1 MENILHDFN
10 KKIISLVENYLKNF
24 IFSKGISS
32 FTDDLVA
39 EFANFGSN
47 LTQFMIEYAEQII
60 FELDERKEKFESLE
74 KDNRNIVSIFGE
86 IQYKRRYYEDKENHN
101 KVYLLDKLIGIEP
114 KQRLLE
120 NVREKLI
127 ENAIESSYEY
137 SGEHAAYGVKISRQ
151 EVKNEIENLNLDI
164 PLHQEN
170 ENKKQ
175 VKHVYVIADE
185 DHVHLQKGGIE
196 EPRMVIVY
204 DNYIQKGKRIELRNK
219 RHFGGL
225 YKGKVD
231 DLWNEVAMYIENTY
245 DMDYL
250 EHVFVLGDGA
260 KWIKIGATWIN
271 KGVNIL
277 DRFHMCK
284 AINAIA
290 GKDNNVDK
298 IELYKL
304 IRRLDFNGFKE
315 KCYEILSEEMEIS
328 IRLRKE
334 QLMNYILNNQ
344 KSISN
349 YYKYRDL
356 LHGCSAEGHVSHI
369 YSDRMSSRPM
379 GWKTENI
386 DNMSKLRLLKEDN
399 ISVKTI
405 LSKQNKVIK
414 IEEYKEIKEKA
425 ERKIKKNINFNPV
438 SLPIMT
444 FGTHEEKEYFR
455 KILNNE
461 AV

>member
-10 KKIISLVENYLKNF
+10 KKIISLVENYLKNL

-32 FTDDLVA
+32 FTDDLVS
-39 EFANFGSN
+39 EFAQFGSN
-47 LTQFMIEYAEQII
+47 LTQFIIEYAEQII
-60 FELDERKEKFESLE
+60 FDLEERKEKFESLE
-74 KDNRNIVSIFGE
+74 KDNRSIISIFGE
-86 IQYKRRYYEDKENHN
+86 IQYKRRYYKDKENNN
-101 KVYLLDKLIGIEP
+101 KVYLLDKFIGIEP
-114 KQRLLE
+114 KQRLLD

-127 ENAIESSYEY
+127 ENAIETSYEY

-164 PLHQEN
+164 SFYQEN
-170 ENKKQ
+170 NEKKQ
-175 VKHVYVIADE
+175 VKNVYIIADE

-204 DNYIQKGKRIELRNK
+204 DSFVKNGKRIELRNK

-225 YKGKVD
+225 YKGKID

-250 EHVFVLGDGA
+250 DNVFVLRDGA

-284 AINAIA
+284 AVNAIA
-290 GKDNNVDK
+290 GRNNNK
-298 IELYKL
+298 EKMELYRL
-304 IRRLDFNGFKE
+304 IKSLNFNSFKE
-315 KCYEILSEEMEIS
+315 KCYEILSEEMEETV
-328 IRLRKE
+328 RERKE
-334 QLMNYILNNQ
+334 KLMNYILNNR
-344 KSISN
+344 KGISN
-349 YYKYRDL
+349 YYKYGNL

-379 GWKTENI
+379 GWKSQNI
-386 DNMSKLRLLKEDN
+386 DNMSKLRLLREDN
-399 ISVKTI
+399 IPVKTI
-405 LSKQNKVIK
+405 LEKQEKIIDIK
-414 IEEYKEIKEKA
+414 EYKEIKNKA
-425 ERKIKKNINFNPV
+425 ERKIKKNINFKPI

-444 FGTHEEKEYFR
+444 FGTYEEKEYFR
-455 KILNNE
+455 KMLNNE
-461 AV
+461 AI

>member
-47 LTQFMIEYAEQII
+47 LTQFMIEYAEEII
-60 FELDERKEKFESLE
+60 FSLDERKEKFESLE
-74 KDNRNIVSIFGE
+74 KDERNIVSIFGE

-127 ENAIESSYEY
+127 ENAINSSYEY

-151 EVKNEIENLNLDI
+151 EVKNEIENLDLEI
-164 PLHQEN
+164 SFYPEN
-170 ENKKQ
+170 NQKKQ
-175 VKHVYVIADE
+175 VKKVYVIADE

-225 YKGKVD
+225 YKGKID

-284 AINAIA
+284 AINAIT
-290 GKDNNVDK
+290 GRDNNIDK
-298 IELYKL
+298 IKLYRL
-304 IRRLDFNGFKE
+304 IKRLDFDGFRD
-315 KCYEILSEEMEIS
+315 KCYEILSEEKEYS
-328 IRLRKE
+328 VRVRKE
-334 QLMNYILNNQ
+334 KLMKYILNN
-344 KSISN
+344 KKGIIS
-349 YYKYRDL
+349 YYKYQDL

-379 GWKTENI
+379 GWKTENV

-414 IEEYKEIKEKA
+414 IEEYKEIKETA
-425 ERKIKKNINFNPV
+425 ERKIKKKINFKPV

-444 FGTHEEKEYFR
+444 FGTQEEKEYFR

>member
-1 MENILHDFN
+1 MEHILHDFN
-10 KKIISLVENYLKNF
+10 KKIISLVENYLKNL

-39 EFANFGSN
+39 EFAQFGSN

-60 FELDERKEKFESLE
+60 FELEERKQSFESLE
-74 KDNRNIVSIFGE
+74 KDDRSIVSIFGE
-86 IQYKRRYYEDKENHN
+86 INYKRRYYNDKENNN

-120 NVREKLI
+120 NVRERLI
-127 ENAIESSYEY
+127 ENAIDSSYEY

-151 EVKNEIENLNLDI
+151 EVKNEIERLNLDVTFY
-164 PLHQEN
+164 PEN
-170 ENKKQ
+170 NQKKQ
-175 VKHVYVIADE
+175 VKNVYVIADE

-196 EPRMVIVY
+196 EPRIIIVY
-204 DNYIQKGKRIELRNK
+204 DNFVQNGKRIELKNK

-225 YKGKVD
+225 YKGRIND
-231 DLWNEVAMYIENTY
+231 FWDEVAIYIENTY

-260 KWIKIGATWIN
+260 RWIKIGATRIN

-277 DRFHMCK
+277 DKFHMCK
-284 AINAIA
+284 AVNGIA
-290 GKDNNVDK
+290 GRDNNIYK
-298 IELYKL
+298 IELYKR
-304 IRRLDFNGFKE
+304 IKQLDFEGFKE
-315 KCYEILSEEMEIS
+315 KCYEILSEEMEYS
-328 IRLRKE
+328 VRERKE
-334 QLMNYILNNQ
+334 KLMNYILNN
-344 KSISN
+344 KKGIIS
-349 YYKYRDL
+349 YYKYREL

-379 GWKTENI
+379 GWKSENV
-386 DNMSKLRLLKEDN
+386 DNMSKLRVLKEDN

-405 LSKQNKVIK
+405 LSKQENVIK
-414 IEEYKEIKEKA
+414 IDEYKEIKEKA
-425 ERKIKKNINFNPV
+425 ERKIKKNINFKPV
-438 SLPIMT
+438 SIPIMT

>member
-32 FTDDLVA
+32 FTDDLTA
-39 EFANFGSN
+39 EFARFGSD
-47 LTQFMIEYAEQII
+47 LTQFMIEYAEEII
-60 FELDERKEKFESLE
+60 FNLDERKEKFESLE
-74 KDNRNIVSIFGE
+74 KDERNIVSIFGE

-120 NVREKLI
+120 NVKERLI
-127 ENAIESSYEY
+127 ENAIDSSYEY

-151 EVKNEIENLNLDI
+151 EVKNEIESLNLDVSFY
-164 PLHQEN
+164 PEN
-170 ENKKQ
+170 NQKKQ
-175 VKHVYVIADE
+175 VKNVYVIADE

-204 DNYIQKGKRIELRNK
+204 DNFVQNGKRIELNNK

-225 YKGKVD
+225 YKGKID

-284 AINAIA
+284 AVNGIA
-290 GKDNNVDK
+290 GRENNISRIVW
-298 IELYKL
+298 YKR
-304 IRRLDFNGFKE
+304 IKQLDFEGFKE
-315 KCYEILSEEMEIS
+315 KCYEILSEEMEYS
-328 IRLRKE
+328 VRERKE
-334 QLMNYILNNQ
+334 KLMNYILNNQ
-344 KSISN
+344 NGILN
-349 YYKYRDL
+349 YYKYRNL

-369 YSDRMSSRPM
+369 YSDRLSSRPM
-379 GWKTENI
+379 GWKSENVN
-386 DNMSKLRLLKEDN
+386 NMSKLRLLKEDN
-399 ISVKTI
+399 IAVKTI

-425 ERKIKKNINFNPV
+425 ARKIKKNINFKPV

-455 KILNNE
+455 KILSNE
-461 AV
+461 AI

>member
-39 EFANFGSN
+39 EFAHFGSD

-101 KVYLLDKLIGIEP
+101 KVYLLDKLMGIES

-175 VKHVYVIADE
+175 VKNVYVIADE

-196 EPRMVIVY
+196 EPRIVIVY
-204 DNYIQKGKRIELRNK
+204 DSFVQNGKRIELKNK

-225 YKGKVD
+225 YKGKID

-271 KGVNIL
+271 KGINIL

-284 AINAIA
+284 AVNAIA
-290 GKDNNVDK
+290 GRNNNKEK
-298 IELYKL
+298 IKLYKMIKSL
-304 IRRLDFNGFKE
+304 NFDGFKE
-315 KCYEILSEEMEIS
+315 KCYEILSEEMDQSVRE
-328 IRLRKE
+328 RKE
-334 QLMNYILNNQ
+334 KLMYYILNNQ
-344 KSISN
+344 ESISN
-349 YYKYRDL
+349 YYQYRKL

-379 GWKTENI
+379 GWKSKNI

-425 ERKIKKNINFNPV
+425 ERKIKKNINFKPV

>member
-10 KKIISLVENYLKNF
+10 KKIISLVENYLKNL

-39 EFANFGSN
+39 EFAQFGSD
-47 LTQFMIEYAEQII
+47 LTQFIIEYAEEII
-60 FELDERKEKFESLE
+60 FSLDERKEKFESLE

-86 IQYKRRYYEDKENHN
+86 IQYKRRYYEDKENNN
-101 KVYLLDKLIGIEP
+101 KVYLLDRLIGIEP

-120 NVREKLI
+120 NVKERLI
-127 ENAIESSYEY
+127 ENAIDSSYEY
-137 SGEHAAYGVKISRQ
+137 SGEHAAYGIKISRQ
-151 EVKNEIENLNLDI
+151 EVKNEIESLKLDVSFY
-164 PLHQEN
+164 PEN
-170 ENKKQ
+170 NQKKR
-175 VKHVYVIADE
+175 VKNVYVIADE

-196 EPRMVIVY
+196 EPRIVIVY
-204 DNYIQKGKRIELRNK
+204 DNFVQNGKRIELKNK
-219 RHFGGL
+219 RHFGGI
-225 YKGKVD
+225 YKGKID
-231 DLWNEVAMYIENTY
+231 ELWNEVAMYIENTY

-260 KWIKIGATWIN
+260 KWIKIGSTWIN

-284 AINAIA
+284 AINAIT
-290 GKDNNVDK
+290 GRDNNIDK
-298 IELYKL
+298 IKLYRL
-304 IRRLDFNGFKE
+304 IKQLDFNGFRD
-315 KCYEILSEEMEIS
+315 KCYEILSEEMEETV
-328 IRLRKE
+328 RLRKE
-334 QLMNYILNNQ
+334 KLMNYILNNQ
-344 KSISN
+344 KGISN
-349 YYKYRDL
+349 YYKYRKL

-379 GWKTENI
+379 GWKSENVN
-386 DNMSKLRLLKEDN
+386 NMSRLRLLKEDN

-405 LSKQNKVIK
+405 LKKQEK
-414 IEEYKEIKEKA
+414 IVNIDEYKEIKEKA
-425 ERKIKKNINFNPV
+425 ERKIKKNINFKPV

-455 KILNNE
+455 KILSNE
-461 AV
+461 AI

>member
-101 KVYLLDKLIGIEP
+101 KVYLVDKLIGIEP

-127 ENAIESSYEY
+127 ENAIDSSYEY

-151 EVKNEIENLNLDI
+151 EVKNEIENLNLEI
-164 PLHQEN
+164 PLYPKN
-170 ENKKQ
+170 ECKKQ
-175 VKHVYVIADE
+175 VKNVYVIADE

-196 EPRMVIVY
+196 EPRIVVVY
-204 DNYIQKGKRIELRNK
+204 DNLIQNGKRIELKNK

-260 KWIKIGATWIN
+260 KWIKIGSTWIN
-271 KGVNIL
+271 KSISVL

-284 AINAIA
+284 AVNAIA
-290 GKDNNVDK
+290 GRNNNKDK

-304 IRRLDFNGFKE
+304 IRSLDFNGFKV
-315 KCYEILSEEMEIS
+315 KCYEILSEEIEIN
-328 IRLRKE
+328 IRLKKE
-334 QLMNYILNNQ
+334 KLMNYILNNQ
-344 KSISN
+344 KGISN

-379 GWKTENI
+379 GWKSKNI

-425 ERKIKKNINFNPV
+425 ERKIKKNINFKPV

>member
-10 KKIISLVENYLKNF
+10 KKIISLTENYLKNL

-39 EFANFGSN
+39 EFAGFGSN

-60 FELDERKEKFESLE
+60 FELDERKKSFESLE
-74 KDNRNIVSIFGE
+74 KDERSIISIFGE
-86 IQYKRRYYEDKENHN
+86 IRYKRRYYCDKENNN

-120 NVREKLI
+120 NVRERLI
-127 ENAIESSYEY
+127 ENAIDSSYEY

-151 EVKNEIENLNLDI
+151 EVKNEIESLDLDKSFY
-164 PLHQEN
+164 PESNQ
-170 ENKKQ
+170 KKQ
-175 VKHVYVIADE
+175 VKNVYVIADE
-185 DHVHLQKGGIE
+185 DHVHLQKGGFE
-196 EPRMVIVY
+196 EPRIVVVY
-204 DNYIQKGKRIELRNK
+204 DSAVQNGKRIELKNK
-219 RHFGGL
+219 RHFGGI
-225 YKGKVD
+225 YKGKID
-231 DLWNEVAMYIENTY
+231 ELWNEVAMYIENTY

-271 KGVNIL
+271 KSVNIL

-284 AINAIA
+284 AVNAIA
-290 GKDNNVDK
+290 GRDNNVKK

-304 IRRLDFNGFKE
+304 IKRLDFEGFKE
-315 KCYEILSEEMEIS
+315 KCYEILSEELEYS
-328 IRLRKE
+328 VRVRKE
-334 QLMNYILNNQ
+334 KLMNYILNNQ
-344 KSISN
+344 VGIMN
-349 YYKYRDL
+349 YYKYKEI

-386 DNMSKLRLLKEDN
+386 DNMSKLRVLKEDN

-425 ERKIKKNINFNPV
+425 ERKIKKNINFKPV

>member
-39 EFANFGSN
+39 EFAHFGSD

-74 KDNRNIVSIFGE
+74 KDNRSVVSIFGE

-250 EHVFVLGDGA
+250 E
-260 KWIKIGATWIN
+260 IGRASC
-271 KGVNIL
+271 
-277 DRFHMCK
+277 R
-284 AINAIA
+284 
-290 GKDNNVDK
+290 
-298 IELYKL
+298 
-304 IRRLDFNGFKE
+304 
-315 KCYEILSEEMEIS
+315 
-328 IRLRKE
+328 
-334 QLMNYILNNQ
+334 
-344 KSISN
+344 
-349 YYKYRDL
+349 
-356 LHGCSAEGHVSHI
+356 
-369 YSDRMSSRPM
+369 
-379 GWKTENI
+379 
-386 DNMSKLRLLKEDN
+386 
-399 ISVKTI
+399 
-405 LSKQNKVIK
+405 
-414 IEEYKEIKEKA
+414 
-425 ERKIKKNINFNPV
+425 ERV
-438 SLPIMT
+438 
-444 FGTHEEKEYFR
+444 
-455 KILNNE
+455 
-461 AV
+461 

>member
-32 FTDDLVA
+32 FTDDLTA
-39 EFANFGSN
+39 EFAQFGSN
-47 LTQFMIEYAEQII
+47 LTQFMIEYAEEII
-60 FELDERKEKFESLE
+60 FSLNERKENFESLE
-74 KDNRNIVSIFGE
+74 KDERNIVSIFGE

-120 NVREKLI
+120 NVRERLI
-127 ENAIESSYEY
+127 ENAIDSSYEY

-151 EVKNEIENLNLDI
+151 EVKNEIENLNLEI
-164 PLHQEN
+164 PFYE
-170 ENKKQ
+170 EKKYKKQ
-175 VKHVYVIADE
+175 VKNVYVIADE

-196 EPRMVIVY
+196 APRIVVVY
-204 DNYIQKGKRIELRNK
+204 DSFVQNGKRIKLKNK

-225 YKGKVD
+225 YKGKID

-284 AINAIA
+284 AVNAIA
-290 GKDNNVDK
+290 GRDNNK
-298 IELYKL
+298 EKTELYKL
-304 IRRLDFNGFKE
+304 IKSLKFDRFKD
-315 KCYEILSEEMEIS
+315 KCYEILSEEMEIN
-328 IRLRKE
+328 IRLKKE
-334 QLMNYILNNQ
+334 KLMNYILNNQ
-344 KSISN
+344 VGIIN
-349 YYKYRDL
+349 YYKYKEI

-379 GWKTENI
+379 GWKSKNV
-386 DNMSKLRLLKEDN
+386 DNMSRLRLLKEDN

-425 ERKIKKNINFNPV
+425 ERKIKKNINFKPV

-444 FGTHEEKEYFR
+444 FGTKEEKEYFR

>member
-10 KKIISLVENYLKNF
+10 KKIISLTENYLKNL
-24 IFSKGISS
+24 IFSRGISS
-32 FTDDLVA
+32 FTDDLTA
-39 EFANFGSN
+39 EFAEFGSN
-47 LTQFMIEYAEQII
+47 LTQFIIEYAEEII
-60 FELDERKEKFESLE
+60 FSLDERKEKFESLE
-74 KDNRNIVSIFGE
+74 KDERNIISIFGE
-86 IQYKRRYYEDKENHN
+86 IQYKRRYYKDKENN
-101 KVYLLDKLIGIEP
+101 NRVYLLDKLIGIEP

-127 ENAIESSYEY
+127 ENAIESPYEY

-151 EVKNEIENLNLDI
+151 EVKNEIENLNLDVQLY
-164 PLHQEN
+164 PNN
-170 ENKKQ
+170 ESKKQ
-175 VKHVYVIADE
+175 VKNVYVIADE

-204 DNYIQKGKRIELRNK
+204 DNFAKIGKRVELRNK
-219 RHFGGL
+219 RHFGGI
-225 YKGKVD
+225 YKGKID

-250 EHVFVLGDGA
+250 DNVFVLGDGA

-290 GKDNNVDK
+290 GRKNNKDK
-298 IELYKL
+298 KQLYRL
-304 IRRLDFNGFKE
+304 IKNLNFNGFKE
-315 KCYEILSEEMEIS
+315 KCYEILSEELEETV
-328 IRLRKE
+328 RKRKE
-334 QLMNYILNNQ
+334 KLMNYILNNRN
-344 KSISN
+344 SISN
-349 YYKYRDL
+349 YYKYRKL

-379 GWKTENI
+379 GWKTQNI
-386 DNMSKLRLLKEDN
+386 DNMSKLRLLREDN
-399 ISVKTI
+399 ISVKAI
-405 LSKQNKVIK
+405 LEKQEK
-414 IEEYKEIKEKA
+414 IIDINEYKEIKIKA
-425 ERKIKKNINFNPV
+425 ERKIKKSINFKPV

-444 FGTHEEKEYFR
+444 FGTHEEQEYFR
-455 KILNNE
+455 KMLSNE
-461 AV
+461 AI

>member
-10 KKIISLVENYLKNF
+10 KKIISLVENYLKNL
-24 IFSKGISS
+24 IFSKGISF

-47 LTQFMIEYAEQII
+47 LTQFMIEYAEKII

-74 KDNRNIVSIFGE
+74 KDNRSIISIFGE
-86 IQYKRRYYEDKENHN
+86 IQYERRYYKDKENNN
-101 KVYLLDKLIGIEP
+101 KVYLLDKFIGIGQ
-114 KQRLLE
+114 KQRLLD

-137 SGEHAAYGVKISRQ
+137 SGEHVAYGVKISRQ

-164 PLHQEN
+164 SFYQEN
-170 ENKKQ
+170 NEKKQ
-175 VKHVYVIADE
+175 VKNIYIIADE

-204 DNYIQKGKRIELRNK
+204 DSFVKNGKRIELRNK

-225 YKGKVD
+225 YKGKID

-245 DMDYL
+245 DMEYL
-250 EHVFVLGDGA
+250 DNVFVLGDGA

-284 AINAIA
+284 AVNAIA
-290 GKDNNVDK
+290 GRNKNK
-298 IELYKL
+298 EKMELYRL
-304 IRRLDFNGFKE
+304 IKNLNFNSFKE
-315 KCYEILSEEMEIS
+315 KCYEILSEEMEEAV
-328 IRLRKE
+328 RKRKE
-334 QLMNYILNNQ
+334 KIMNYILNNR
-344 KSISN
+344 KGISN
-349 YYKYRDL
+349 YYKYRNL

-379 GWKTENI
+379 GWKSKNI
-386 DNMSKLRLLKEDN
+386 DNMSKLRLLREDK

-405 LSKQNKVIK
+405 LEKQEKIIDIK
-414 IEEYKEIKEKA
+414 EYKEIKNKA
-425 ERKIKKNINFNPV
+425 ERKIKKTINFKPV

-444 FGTHEEKEYFR
+444 FGTYEEKEYFR

-461 AV
+461 AI

>member
-1 MENILHDFN
+1 MEHILHDFN
-10 KKIISLVENYLKNF
+10 KKITSLTENYLKNL

-39 EFANFGSN
+39 EFAQFGSN
-47 LTQFMIEYAEQII
+47 LTQFIIEYAEDEI
-60 FELDERKEKFESLE
+60 FNLNERKEGFESLE
-74 KDNRNIVSIFGE
+74 KDSRSIVSIFGE
-86 IQYKRRYYEDKENHN
+86 IQYKRRYYRDKENDN

-137 SGEHAAYGVKISRQ
+137 SGEHSAYGIKISKQ
-151 EVKNEIENLNLDI
+151 EVKNEIESLNLDVSFY
-164 PLHQEN
+164 QEN
-170 ENKKQ
+170 DKKKQ
-175 VKHVYVIADE
+175 VKKIYVIADE

-196 EPRMVIVY
+196 EPRIVIVY
-204 DNYIQKGKRIELRNK
+204 DNIIKQGKRVELQNK
-219 RHFGGL
+219 RHFGGI
-225 YKGKVD
+225 YKNRID
-231 DLWNEVAMYIENTY
+231 DLWDEVAMYIENTY

-250 EHVFVLGDGA
+250 EQVFILGDGA

-271 KGVNIL
+271 KSINIL

-284 AINAIA
+284 AVNAIA
-290 GKDNNVDK
+290 GKNNNICK
-298 IELYKL
+298 IELYKK
-304 IRRLDFNGFKE
+304 IKCLDFEGFKE
-315 KCYEILSEEMEIS
+315 KCYEILSEEMEYS
-328 IRLRKE
+328 VRLRKE
-334 QLMNYILNNQ
+334 QLMKYILNN
-344 KSISN
+344 KTGIEN
-349 YYKYRDL
+349 YYKYKEF
-356 LHGCSAEGHVSHI
+356 LHGCSAEGHVSHV

-379 GWKTENI
+379 GWKTENVN
-386 DNMSKLRLLKEDN
+386 NMSKLRLLRADN

-414 IEEYKEIKEKA
+414 IDEYKEIKEKA
-425 ERKIKKNINFNPV
+425 ERKIKKNINFKPV

-455 KILNNE
+455 KLLEDVAI
-461 AV
+461 

>member
-10 KKIISLVENYLKNF
+10 KKIISLTENYLKNF

-32 FTDDLVA
+32 FTDDLVV
-39 EFANFGSN
+39 EFAKFGSD
-47 LTQFMIEYAEQII
+47 LTQFIVEYIEEEV
-60 FELDERKEKFESLE
+60 FKLNERKEQFESLE
-74 KDNRNIVSIFGE
+74 KDERKIVSIFGE
-86 IQYKRRYYEDKENHN
+86 IHYKRRYYRDKENNN
-101 KVYLLDKLIGIEP
+101 KVYLTDKLLGISP
-114 KQRLLE
+114 KQRLLD
-120 NVREKLI
+120 NVKEKLI
-127 ENAIESSYEY
+127 ENAIDSSYEY

-151 EVKNEIENLNLDI
+151 EVKNEIENLNLNYSF
-164 PLHQEN
+164 HQEN

-175 VKHVYVIADE
+175 IKHVYVIADE

-196 EPRMVIVY
+196 EPRIVVVY
-204 DNYIQKGKRIELRNK
+204 DNFIQNGKRIELKNK

-225 YKGKVD
+225 YKGKID

-284 AINAIA
+284 AVNAIA
-290 GKDNNVDK
+290 GKNNNTDK

-304 IRRLDFNGFKE
+304 IKRLDFNGFKE
-315 KCYEILSEEMEIS
+315 KCYEILSEEMEYS
-328 IRLRKE
+328 VRVRKE
-334 QLMNYILNNQ
+334 KLMNYILNNQ
-344 KSISN
+344 KGITN
-349 YYKYRDL
+349 YYKYRNL

-379 GWKTENI
+379 GWKTENV
-386 DNMSKLRLLKEDN
+386 DNMSKLRILKEDN

-405 LSKQNKVIK
+405 LSKQEKVIK
-414 IEEYKEIKEKA
+414 IDEYKEIKEKT
-425 ERKIKKNINFNPV
+425 ERKIKKNINFNPT

>member
-47 LTQFMIEYAEQII
+47 LTQFMIEYAEEII
-60 FELDERKEKFESLE
+60 FSLDERKEKFESLE
-74 KDNRNIVSIFGE
+74 KDERNIISIFGE

-101 KVYLLDKLIGIEP
+101 KVYLVDKLIGIEP

-127 ENAIESSYEY
+127 ENAIDSSYEY

-175 VKHVYVIADE
+175 IKHVYVIADE

-196 EPRMVIVY
+196 EPKIVVVY
-204 DNYIQKGKRIELRNK
+204 DNFIQNGKRIELKNK

-225 YKGKVD
+225 YKGKTD
-231 DLWNEVAMYIENTY
+231 DLWNEVAMYIESTY

-250 EHVFVLGDGA
+250 ENVFVLGDGA

-284 AINAIA
+284 AVNGIA
-290 GKDNNVDK
+290 GQNNNLGK
-298 IELYKL
+298 NELYSL
-304 IRRLDFNGFKE
+304 IRKLDFSGFKN
-315 KCYEILSEEMEIS
+315 KCYEILSEEMETNT
-328 IRLRKE
+328 RLKKE
-334 QLMNYILNNQ
+334 KLMNYILNNQ
-344 KSISN
+344 KGISN

-379 GWKTENI
+379 GWKSKNV
-386 DNMSKLRLLKEDN
+386 DNMSKLRVLREDN

-405 LSKQNKVIK
+405 LEKQEKVID
-414 IEEYKEIKEKA
+414 INEYKEIKIKA
-425 ERKIKKNINFNPV
+425 ERKIKKNINFKPV

>member
-10 KKIISLVENYLKNF
+10 KKIISLTENYLKNL

-32 FTDDLVA
+32 FTDDLIA
-39 EFANFGSN
+39 EFAEFGSN
-47 LTQFMIEYAEQII
+47 LTQFIIEYTEEII
-60 FELDERKEKFESLE
+60 FSLDERKEKFESLE
-74 KDNRNIVSIFGE
+74 KDERNIISIFGE
-86 IQYKRRYYEDKENHN
+86 IQYKRRYYKDKENN
-101 KVYLLDKLIGIEP
+101 NRIYLLDKLIGIEP

-120 NVREKLI
+120 NVRKKLI
-127 ENAIESSYEY
+127 ENAIESPYEY

-151 EVKNEIENLNLDI
+151 EVKNEIENLNLDV
-164 PLHQEN
+164 PLYPNN
-170 ENKKQ
+170 ESKKQ
-175 VKHVYVIADE
+175 VKNVYVIADE

-204 DNYIQKGKRIELRNK
+204 DNFVKTGKRVELRNK
-219 RHFGGL
+219 RHFGGI
-225 YKGKVD
+225 YKGKID

-250 EHVFVLGDGA
+250 DNVFVLGDGA
-260 KWIKIGATWIN
+260 KWIKIGAMWIN

-290 GKDNNVDK
+290 GRKNNKDK
-298 IELYKL
+298 KQLYRL
-304 IRRLDFNGFKE
+304 IKNLNFNGFKE
-315 KCYEILSEEMEIS
+315 KCYEILSEEMEETV
-328 IRLRKE
+328 RKRKE
-334 QLMNYILNNQ
+334 KLMNYILNNRN
-344 KSISN
+344 SISN
-349 YYKYRDL
+349 YYKYRKL

-379 GWKTENI
+379 GWKTKNI
-386 DNMSKLRLLKEDN
+386 DNMSKLRLLREDN

-405 LSKQNKVIK
+405 LEKQEK
-414 IEEYKEIKEKA
+414 IIDINEYKEIKIKA
-425 ERKIKKNINFNPV
+425 ERKIKKNINFKPV

-444 FGTHEEKEYFR
+444 FGTQEEKEYFR
-455 KILNNE
+455 KTLSNE
-461 AV
+461 AI